1 MIYFK
6 NFKKYYSIQASII
19 LISKVYQDADKL
31 QKFKKKNTPIRG
43 YEQTENP
50 NFNSHN
56 NFLVHTPPRIRIKH
70 HRPQLCIFKSLIN
83 TLTVHHHTSLSSSLT
98 LH

>member
-31 QKFKKKNTPIRG
+31 QKFKKKI
-43 YEQTENP
+43 
-50 NFNSHN
+50 
-56 NFLVHTPPRIRIKH
+56 PP
-70 HRPQLCIFKSLIN
+70 
-83 TLTVHHHTSLSSSLT
+83 
-98 LH
+98 